1 MFRRADR
8 LLFLVTAILALGAS
22 VASLGNGFAL
32 DDLPIIRDN
41 PRVHTLAAP
50 WTFLGQTYWPSDQGP
65 ALYRP
70 LTLLGFAVQWV
81 LGGGSPAVFHLT
93 SVLLYVVASLAAAWL
108 ALQILPR
115 PAAFLVAALFAVH
128 PVHVEAVGNVVG
140 QSEVIVGALVAFAT
154 GWYVR
159 ARKAGLLGAGDGLV
173 LGLSYAA
180 ALAAKEHAVVLPA
193 LLVLAE
199 LLLVADPTPVRQRVE
214 RLLPVILTLAA
225 VLIGFWA
232 IRTVVTGGLVGRDIH
247 PAFRAG
253 GLSLRVHTMLG
264 VVPEWVRLLLFPLHL
279 SADYNPQQVRVLTA
293 AGWSGALGGFL
304 VLVAGW
310 GAWLLR
316 RRVPTVS
323 FGLLWAA
330 VTLFPVSNLLIPTGI
345 LLAERTLF
353 LPSLG
358 VLLAVGGAASGLL
371 PGLQR
376 QPARRRWLV
385 FAGLWLVLAAWVI
398 RSAVRQPVWKD
409 NATLFART
417 LVDAPRS
424 YKAVAAHAVMLL
436 EAGQEVE
443 GEREYRRALGLFP
456 DDPNLFAD
464 LGDWY
469 LRKGRCEEALDS
481 YARVLALVP
490 AHWAATSR
498 TILCLIRL
506 GRLAEARE
514 AARVATRRGD
524 EGASQ
529 KLAYVDSL
537 IAARNRVP

>member
-1 MFRRADR
+1 MSCRADR
-8 LLFLVTAILALGAS
+8 LLFIVAAFLALGAS
-22 VASLGNGFAL
+22 VTSLGNGFAL

-70 LTLLGFAVQWV
+70 LTLLGFAIQWTA
-81 LGGGSPAVFHLT
+81 GGGSPAAFHLV
-93 SVLLYVVASLAAAWL
+93 SVLLYIAASVAAAWL

-115 PAAFLVAALFAVH
+115 PAALLAGALFAVH
-128 PVHVEAVGNVVG
+128 PVHVEAVANIVG
-140 QSEVIVGALVAFAT
+140 QAEVIVAGLVAFAT

-159 ARKAGLLGAGDGLV
+159 ARKAGRLGAGDGLV

-180 ALAAKEHAVVLPA
+180 ALAAKEHAVVLPV

-199 LLLVADPTPVRQRVE
+199 VLLVADRTPVRQRVE
-214 RLLPVILTLAA
+214 RLLPVYLTMAI

-232 IRTVVTGGLVGRDIH
+232 VRTVVTGGLVGRDIH
-247 PAFRAG
+247 PAFRSG
-253 GLSLRVHTMLG
+253 GLSLRGYTMLG
-264 VVPEWVRLLLFPLHL
+264 VVPEWVRLFLFPLHL
-279 SADYNPQQVRVLTA
+279 SADYNPAQVPVLTTF
-293 AGWSGALGGFL
+293 GWRGALGGSAL
-304 VLVAGW
+304 LAGVC

-316 RRVPTVS
+316 YRIPGAS
-323 FGLLWAA
+323 FGLLWTA
-330 VTLFPVSNLLIPTGI
+330 VTLFPVSNLLLPTGI

-358 VLLAVGGAASGLL
+358 VVLAAGGVASALL
-371 PGLQR
+371 PGLRRLKAGR
-376 QPARRRWLV
+376 QWLA
-385 FAGLWLVLAAWVI
+385 FAALWLIVVAGAI

-417 LVDAPRS
+417 VADAPRS

-436 EAGQEVE
+436 EAGQEAQ
-443 GEREYRRALGLFP
+443 GEREYRRALALFP
-456 DDPNLFAD
+456 GDPNLFAD

-469 LRKGRCEEALDS
+469 LRKGRCQEALDS

-498 TILCLIRL
+498 TILCLVRL
-506 GRLAEARE
+506 GRLSEARD
-514 AARVATRRGD
+514 AARIAARRGD
-524 EGASQ
+524 EGAAL

-537 IAARNRVP
+537 IAARGRVP

>member
-1 MFRRADR
+1 
-8 LLFLVTAILALGAS
+8 
-22 VASLGNGFAL
+22 
-32 DDLPIIRDN
+32 
-41 PRVHTLAAP
+41 
-50 WTFLGQTYWPSDQGP
+50 
-65 ALYRP
+65 
-70 LTLLGFAVQWV
+70 
-81 LGGGSPAVFHLT
+81 
-93 SVLLYVVASLAAAWL
+93 
-108 ALQILPR
+108 
-115 PAAFLVAALFAVH
+115 
-128 PVHVEAVGNVVG
+128 
-140 QSEVIVGALVAFAT
+140 
-154 GWYVR
+154 
-159 ARKAGLLGAGDGLV
+159 
-173 LGLSYAA
+173 
-180 ALAAKEHAVVLPA
+180 
-193 LLVLAE
+193 
-199 LLLVADPTPVRQRVE
+199 
-214 RLLPVILTLAA
+214 
-225 VLIGFWA
+225 
-232 IRTVVTGGLVGRDIH
+232 
-247 PAFRAG
+247 
-253 GLSLRVHTMLG
+253 
-264 VVPEWVRLLLFPLHL
+264 LLLFPLHL